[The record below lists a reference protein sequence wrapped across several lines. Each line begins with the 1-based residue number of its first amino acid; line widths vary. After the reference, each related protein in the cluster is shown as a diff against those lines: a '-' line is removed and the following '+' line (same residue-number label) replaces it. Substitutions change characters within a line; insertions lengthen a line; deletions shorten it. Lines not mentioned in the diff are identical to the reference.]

1 MPVIIIGSIFLIFY
15 VLGSPSVGN
24 SGKALVPL
32 LTPLSSKF
40 AVVNSLTMGFL
51 GLYAS
56 MTISMYYAEALGVDT
71 KSGSVLGLVTFI
83 LLNLNGTTPKGF
95 INASSFGA
103 VGLIAAI
110 LVSFVSIRIYKF
122 CIDKKIA
129 IRLPDS
135 VPPNIGNSFSA
146 LIPYF
151 ITFTIAWIIRTIFDF
166 DIISVL
172 TSALKPVFSAADN
185 IFTYTLR
192 MTIVNT
198 FWAVGLHGDNM
209 FDSPIFQPFA
219 LMWTADNAKALA
231 DGVKGT
237 ELPHIMTSQGLD
249 RMTNWTACVWP
260 LILLMVTSKVKYLK
274 TLGWACLPSAIFTIV
289 EPVIFG
295 LPLALNPFLIIPFIL
310 TGIVTAIVSYG
321 TFALGFISRFYT
333 TLPWATP
340 PFILGPLGTGDWKSE
355 ILVVV
360 SFLIGLIIYYP
371 FFKQFEKHEL
381 AKENREIENNTR

>member
-1 MPVIIIGSIFLIFY
+1 
-15 VLGSPSVGN
+15 
-24 SGKALVPL
+24 
-32 LTPLSSKF
+32 
-40 AVVNSLTMGFL
+40 
-51 GLYAS
+51 
-56 MTISMYYAEALGVDT
+56 
-71 KSGSVLGLVTFI
+71 
-83 LLNLNGTTPKGF
+83 
-95 INASSFGA
+95 
-103 VGLIAAI
+103 
-110 LVSFVSIRIYKF
+110 
-122 CIDKKIA
+122 
-129 IRLPDS
+129 
-135 VPPNIGNSFSA
+135 
-146 LIPYF
+146 
-151 ITFTIAWIIRTIFDF
+151 
-166 DIISVL
+166 
-172 TSALKPVFSAADN
+172 
-185 IFTYTLR
+185 
-192 MTIVNT
+192 
-198 FWAVGLHGDNM
+198 M
-209 FDSPIFQPFA
+209 FNSPIFQPFA